1 MFGTE
6 VDLAGL
12 NDGDQA
18 TFDNY
23 TGTLGGEINGNTYY
37 VKVLT
42 GPPISNPLYANYG
55 IGLYDDAA
63 LTTPTTLTSSTGIYG
78 SSGTI
83 EYTGIPS
90 VTDREY
96 KFKLEEQSEKLQFVT
111 VDATPTS
118 TTLIEY
124 SEAITDFKNRVKLK
138 SHTSAEI
145 LALTGMTA
153 GEMVYNS
160 TDNLVAYYD
169 GTDWRNIAQGAI
181 IT

>member
-1 MFGTE
+1 MCIR
-6 VDLAGL
+6 DSS
-12 NDGDQA
+12 
-18 TFDNY
+18 
-23 TGTLGGEINGNTYY
+23 YY
-37 VKVLT
+37 VKVIANDGSAPLQ
-42 GPPISNPLYANYG
+42 NPLYTNYG

-63 LTTPTTLTSSTGIYG
+63 LTTPTTLTSTTGSYG
-78 SSGTI
+78 TSGTI
-83 EYTGIPS
+83 EYTGLPS

-96 KFKLEEQSEKLQFVT
+96 KFQLEEQSEILKFVT

-138 SHTSAEI
+138 SHTSTEI